1 MSPDVELLVDAVAVV
16 DDEVVPDAWIAIAAG
31 RIQAV
36 GSSAT
41 APPEAGLRTS
51 LHGATVLPGFIDIHL
66 HGGDGHAFGADERA
80 NTSAARFHLL
90 HGTTAILPAL
100 ATSAMPALRAGA
112 AALGGCA
119 ETEPGRARILGLHLE
134 GPFISPERRGAHD
147 PALIRPPSAGD
158 LASLAAAG
166 QGRVRILTAA
176 PERAGFGD
184 LARAA
189 AEAGVLVAAGHTDAT
204 GAQLRAAI
212 QAGIGS
218 LTHTFNAMRLV
229 AQREPG
235 VIEAIVD
242 TGVSCELICDGIH
255 VHPALVR
262 ALRTLAGRDRVVL
275 VTDASVWAGRPDGD
289 YQSPHRRVE
298 IRNGAVLLPGTG
310 TLAGSTLTMLAAA
323 RNYAAFTGADL
334 PELAAV
340 TSGNAARLLG
350 EQHRLGRI
358 GPGYAADLVL
368 LGDRL
373 DCAGVMSGGVWAL
386 PPQIETLADRR
397 RDAYCL
403 PA

>member
-1 MSPDVELLVDAVAVV
+1 ML
-16 DDEVVPDAWIAIAAG
+16 
-31 RIQAV
+31 
-36 GSSAT
+36 
-41 APPEAGLRTS
+41 
-51 LHGATVLPGFIDIHL
+51 
-66 HGGDGHAFGADERA
+66 
-80 NTSAARFHLL
+80 
-90 HGTTAILPAL
+90 
-100 ATSAMPALRAGA
+100 
-112 AALGGCA
+112 
-119 ETEPGRARILGLHLE
+119 
-134 GPFISPERRGAHD
+134 
-147 PALIRPPSAGD
+147 
-158 LASLAAAG
+158 
-166 QGRVRILTAA
+166 
-176 PERAGFGD
+176 
-184 LARAA
+184 
-189 AEAGVLVAAGHTDAT
+189 
-204 GAQLRAAI
+204 
-212 QAGIGS
+212 
-218 LTHTFNAMRLV
+218 
-229 AQREPG
+229 
-235 VIEAIVD
+235 
-242 TGVSCELICDGIH
+242 
-255 VHPALVR
+255 
-262 ALRTLAGRDRVVL
+262 
-275 VTDASVWAGRPDGD
+275 TDASVWAGRPDGD